1 MKIVLISP
9 YANAFSFGTRTLS
22 SCLKKYGH
30 NVKVIFLC
38 RNFWERY
45 DDQILAAMVEL
56 SRGADLIGISLMTN
70 FFDNAVQ
77 ITQRLKRDLDIP
89 ILWGGIHPTIR
100 PQECLDYADLVCLGE
115 GEEAL
120 IELVK
125 KMEEKQDY
133 RHIPGI
139 WAKDKNSIITNKIRP
154 LIQDLDSI
162 PFPDYYDYEN
172 HYILDGKCIQ
182 KMSEALLNK
191 YSLGHYMTMPTRGC
205 PFGCSYCCNNT
216 INKMHLYQKIVRKR
230 SVDNVIKEL
239 LHAKDSW
246 PGMLSVYFDDDAF
259 FLYTPE
265 ELREFGNKYK
275 KNIGLPLGIG
285 GITPSTLT
293 REKLS
298 LLVDAGLKSTRMGI
312 QSASESTKKLY
323 RRNYPNQLV
332 LAAARIINEF
342 KDKIDT
348 PQYDILIGN
357 PWEKDEDLIKTLI
370 FLTKLP
376 RPYYF
381 STYLLTLYPETELYN
396 KAKQEGLITNDL
408 EEVYRKSFRYYKP
421 TYLESLFFLL
431 NKSRGRISTKT
442 MTVLTSRSLRRLKL
456 NWILY
461 FILLGKFV
469 LFEGLKAVRKGDLAR
484 IKNYIKSR
492 LAFNS

>member
-1 MKIVLISP
+1 M
-9 YANAFSFGTRTLS
+9 S

-38 RNFWERY
+38 RNFWDRY
-45 DDQILAAMVEL
+45 EDQVLDAVVEL

-77 ITQRLKRDLDIP
+77 ITQRLKRDLNIP

-100 PQECLDYADLVCLGE
+100 PQECLDYADLICLGE

-120 IELVK
+120 VELVK
-125 KMEEKQDY
+125 KMEEGQDY
-133 RHIPGI
+133 RHIAGI
-139 WAKDKNSIITNKIRP
+139 WAKDKFNIITNEIRP

-172 HYILDGKCIQ
+172 HYILDGKYIK
-182 KMSEALLNK
+182 KMSEALLDK
-191 YSLGHYMTMPTRGC
+191 YCLGHYMTMPTRGC

-216 INKMHLYQKIVRKR
+216 INKMHSYQGIVRKR

-239 LHAKDSW
+239 LQAKNSW
-246 PGMLSVYFDDDAF
+246 PNMKTVYFDDDAF
-259 FLYTPE
+259 FLYTLE
-265 ELREFGNKYK
+265 ELREFCDKYK
-275 KNIGLPLGIG
+275 KYIGLPLGVG

-298 LLVDAGLKSTRMGI
+298 LLVDAGVKSVRMGI

-323 RRNYPNQLV
+323 RRNYSNQMV
-332 LAAARIINEF
+332 IAAARIINEF
-342 KDKIDT
+342 KDRIDT

-357 PWEKDEDLIKTLI
+357 PWEKNEDLIKTLI
-370 FLTKLP
+370 FLTQLP

-381 STYLLTLYPETELYN
+381 STYLLTLYPETELYK

-408 EEVYRKSFRYYKP
+408 EEIYRKTFVHYKP

-442 MTVLTSRSLRRLKL
+442 MIVLTSRSLRRLRL
-456 NWILY
+456 NWVLY

-469 LFEGLKAVRKGDLAR
+469 LSEGLSAIRQGDLSRIKRYVRK
-484 IKNYIKSR
+484 R
-492 LAFNS
+492 LALDS